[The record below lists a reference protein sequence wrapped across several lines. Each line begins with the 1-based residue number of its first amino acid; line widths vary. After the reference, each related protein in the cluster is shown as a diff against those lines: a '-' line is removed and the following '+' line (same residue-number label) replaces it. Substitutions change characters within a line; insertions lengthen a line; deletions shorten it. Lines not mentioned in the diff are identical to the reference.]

1 MDRGNRKSRGDRL
14 IRFTEGTLRMLGY
27 LLILLMG
34 ILVLDVV
41 WQVLA
46 RYLMK
51 SPSSFTDEL
60 ARFLLIWVG
69 LFGSAYALGKK
80 RHLAIDLF
88 VNRLKGKKR
97 VVAGDVIRLMIL
109 LFIVPV
115 LVVGGTRLVW
125 ITLTLKQVSA
135 SLAIPLGVVYLALPI
150 SGLLMV
156 VFVLA
161 DWAES
166 RKTG

>member
-1 MDRGNRKSRGDRL
+1 MTH
-14 IRFTEGTLRMLGY
+14 FTEGTLRVLGY
-27 LLILLMG
+27 LLILLMAA
-34 ILVLDVV
+34 LVLDVV

-88 VNRLKGKKR
+88 VNRLKGR
-97 VVAGDVIRLMIL
+97 NRSMAGNFIRIMMI

-115 LVVGGTRLVW
+115 LVVGGSRLVW

-135 SLAIPLGVVYLALPI
+135 SLAIPLGIVYLALPL
-150 SGLLMV
+150 SGILMV
-156 VFVLA
+156 IFVVA
-161 DWAES
+161 DWVES
-166 RKTG
+166 RKPV